1 MNCNKTFN
9 IINII
14 FLILFL
20 CITFTGNTFN
30 VYNDIRNTI
39 TNSKYEINKDAFYIS
54 KNILSL
60 PIIIVIY
67 FFLNNTELNYD
78 FSEKDQ
84 KFTNFLKEYT
94 DLLPNKPIPFLY
106 LFNISN
112 LILYCPVIMILIL
125 LPFYI
130 LKYLNIKGI
139 NNHYFYIIFSLFV
152 CYLSLEILLYF
163 DFTNKNNLYSNI
175 VKFLYFFIVILLL
188 INIPIYI
195 YKSNIKNNLIK

>member
-1 MNCNKTFN
+1 MGD
-9 IINII
+9 
-14 FLILFL
+14 ILFL

-106 LFNISN
+106 LFVSVLYDSQYAPNRFPQVKQATGPNI
-112 LILYCPVIMILIL
+112 IL
-125 LPFYI
+125 
-130 LKYLNIKGI
+130 
-139 NNHYFYIIFSLFV
+139 
-152 CYLSLEILLYF
+152 
-163 DFTNKNNLYSNI
+163 
-175 VKFLYFFIVILLL
+175 
-188 INIPIYI
+188 
-195 YKSNIKNNLIK
+195 